1 MSLSKANQNSELQI
15 FKYGDK
21 TKVIG
26 KVGLDKTKLLRDA
39 EDSLFPIEGI
49 RYTLPITE
57 DTETE
62 SWIKL
67 NIICGRDSGTN
78 IFNDKSHIVKSKHQ
92 RAQSDLISLNLHQTE
107 KTKVLED
114 NPFAVSYDAYSDL
127 AGDGSLGF
135 DTQPGS

>member
-15 FKYGDK
+15 FKFGDK

-26 KVGLDKTKLLRDA
+26 KVALDKTKLLRDA

-78 IFNDKSHIVKSKHQ
+78 IFNDKSHIAKGKH
-92 RAQSDLISLNLHQTE
+92 
-107 KTKVLED
+107 
-114 NPFAVSYDAYSDL
+114 
-127 AGDGSLGF
+127 
-135 DTQPGS
+135 